1 MWYVITELFS
11 SPVIRTFGA
20 FLAFVVG
27 VRVVIAIVKKVKDS
41 ALIFLVFCGL
51 SVSAFAQ
58 IDPVSPFYDDAPIV
72 PQDVENVIGTWGNLN
87 TSVVSEL
94 KLARLIQNDIRQ
106 ELAVLIGLFCAHILY
121 RRIEA

>member
-1 MWYVITELFS
+1 MWYVITELFG

-20 FLAFVVG
+20 FLAFVVA

-51 SVSAFAQ
+51 SVSALAQ

-87 TSVVSEL
+87 TSVASEL